1 MWRNHA
7 RRNRTCLALSAI
19 AAVALV
25 GAGSPFKKQEKPP
38 KVEETVTNLASIF
51 TSTHNSMRLEGV
63 GLVVG
68 LDNTGSE
75 PPPSWYRERLVDEM
89 RKAGVENAE
98 KLLADPRVS
107 IVIARLTIPTG
118 SAKGDRLDVEL
129 ELPPAC
135 GTTSLAGGML
145 LECRLKEVALAGGT
159 PKEGQELALAK
170 GPVMIGTDAKPDDP
184 KVGRVLGGARVKKDS
199 PFRLE
204 LKENRKSFKSAQLL
218 QNVVNHRFHQTEGV
232 KHNGMAT
239 AKTDSFLELR
249 VPKVYKHNQNR
260 YFRVIKLL
268 PVVDSPQLTQMRIAT
283 WGEELLDPTK
293 AGVAALRLEGIG
305 ITAVDTL
312 KKGLASP
319 NEQVK
324 FFAAEALAYLNDASG
339 ADVLGENAIKNADF
353 RPFALAALAATDQSA
368 ARMKLVSLMEV
379 PEIPVRYG
387 AFNALRTLDES
398 DPFLGRVRV
407 LEDPRDDEDE
417 IDGSQSMSVAIA
429 RTSSSSRTQ
438 RTDPFSLYVV
448 DNDGPP
454 LVHLAKTKRCEIVV
468 FGRGQRLLTPIVL
481 GNGPILL
488 NAADG
493 DHALQISKIGS
504 GRPGDEDAKVHATLD
519 IDDVIRQ
526 TANLGA
532 KYPDIV
538 AILKA
543 AALQRNMP
551 GPVVVDAV
559 PVPTSEYLQAAI
571 LGKDTTKKDD
581 EVNKTSVEV
590 PRRRFFGLFGKAA
603 KKDAAKDGDK
613 TTDSVKDKDAAK
625 PDEAKR
631 DEPKQDEPKSDEAIT
646 KSSQETSE
654 KRGFF
659 DRLRRR

>member
-1 MWRNHA
+1 MWRYHA
-7 RRNRTCLALSAI
+7 RRNRTYLALWAI

-51 TSTHNSMRLEGV
+51 TSSHNSMRLEGV

-98 KLLADPRVS
+98 KLLADPSVS

-118 SAKGDRLDVEL
+118 SSKNDRLDVEL

-135 GTTSLAGGML
+135 GTTSLAGGYL
-145 LECRLKEVALAGGT
+145 VECRLKEVAIAGGT

-204 LKENRKSFKSAQLL
+204 LKENRKSFKSSQML

-268 PVVDSPQLTQMRIAT
+268 PLVESPQLTQMRMAT

-293 AGVAALRLEGIG
+293 AGIAALRLEGLG
-305 ITAVDTL
+305 VTAIETL
-312 KKGLASP
+312 KKGLVSP
-319 NEQVK
+319 NEQVR

-339 ADVLGENAIKNADF
+339 ADVLGDHAIKNAEF

-368 ARMKLVSLMEV
+368 SRMKLVKLMEV

-387 AFNALRTLDES
+387 AFDALRTLDES
-398 DPFLGRVRV
+398 DPFLGRVKV
-407 LEDPRDDEDE
+407 LEDPKDDSDDSET
-417 IDGSQSMSVAIA
+417 IPMAI
-429 RTSSSSRTQ
+429 SWSSRSH
-438 RTDPFSLYVV
+438 RSHRADPFSLYVV
-448 DNDGPP
+448 DTDGPP
-454 LVHLAKTKRCEIVV
+454 LVHLARTKRCEIVV
-468 FGRGQRLLTPIVL
+468 FGRGQRMLTPIVL

-493 DHALQISKIGS
+493 DHALQISKIGT
-504 GRPGDEDAKVHATLD
+504 GREGDQDAKVNTSLD

-526 TANLGA
+526 TAGLGA

-538 AILKA
+538 TILQGA
-543 AALQRNMP
+543 ARQKNLP
-551 GPVVVDAV
+551 GPLVVDAV
-559 PVPTSEYLQAAI
+559 PVPTTDYLQAAI

-581 EVNKTSVEV
+581 EVSKTSAEV
-590 PRRRFFGLFGKAA
+590 PRRRFFGLFGKDP
-603 KKDAAKDGDK
+603 K
-613 TTDSVKDKDAAK
+613 KDKDKDKETDGEKGKDDAK
-625 PDEAKR
+625 PAESKK
-631 DEPKQDEPKSDEAIT
+631 DEPKADAPKTDEAIK
-646 KSSQETSE
+646 KSSQETTE
-654 KRGFF
+654 KRSLL